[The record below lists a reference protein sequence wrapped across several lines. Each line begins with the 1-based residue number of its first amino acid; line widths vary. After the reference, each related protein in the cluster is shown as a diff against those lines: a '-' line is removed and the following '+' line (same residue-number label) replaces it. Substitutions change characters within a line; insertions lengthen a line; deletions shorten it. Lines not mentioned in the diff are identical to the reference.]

1 MASARDVVWKYSGG
15 VSIINPLFTR
25 QQSFT
30 AIQQSNKKA
39 AKLNLAVPYHYT
51 AASENMTLDRAETKD
66 MLHY

>member
-1 MASARDVVWKYSGG
+1 MASARDVIWKYSGG

-30 AIQQSNKKA
+30 AIRQSHQKA
-39 AKLNLAVPYHYT
+39 VKFNRAVPYHYT
-51 AASENMTLDRAETKD
+51 AALEKMTLGRAETKD